1 MSDLMLENELKHYL
15 AMPIEERWQW
25 LARLL
30 FALTM
35 LARGTYT
42 VGGAGLQQPELLRM
56 YNEVIH
62 RIASQ
67 LRDKATSHR
76 GMPDDVFVK
85 ALAEMIASLGINPD
99 DLVGI
104 LKRGTS

>member
-1 MSDLMLENELKHYL
+1 MATD
-15 AMPIEERWQW
+15 ERWKW

-30 FALTM
+30 FALTQF
-35 LARGTYT
+35 ARGTYT
-42 VGGAGLQQPELLRM
+42 VGGTGLQHPEMLRTYNELL
-56 YNEVIH
+56 H

-85 ALAEMIASLGINPD
+85 ALAESIASLDINTGA
-99 DLVGI
+99 LVGM
-104 LKRGTS
+104 LK